1 MIRGGLSLARLAR
14 VREVDQLAVRFMCM
28 WPPRFED
35 PITDLQEIK
44 DLKNTTDYSRKA
56 AVPIKAARK
65 DLSLT
70 YFQDP
75 LIQKFTKM
83 VQVHSQAYLGEQI
96 MMKVYNK
103 IKEIQL
109 KKGRA
114 NVETDPTIIIKQAIE
129 NCRPVMR
136 LEKVK
141 VGAVIYMVPTPIT
154 ETRSY
159 FEGMRWIH
167 HTARDERKNPRII
180 QMRKFPDEPVPPRTT
195 IWDALA
201 SELLEAYSSQGR
213 AFNKKVEYHRVCEQ
227 NRAYA
232 HYRRTK

>member
-1 MIRGGLSLARLAR
+1 MG
-14 VREVDQLAVRFMCM
+14 
-28 WPPRFED
+28 
-35 PITDLQEIK
+35 
-44 DLKNTTDYSRKA
+44 
-56 AVPIKAARK
+56 
-65 DLSLT
+65 
-70 YFQDP
+70 DP
-75 LIQKFTKM
+75 LILKFAKM
-83 VQVHSQAYLGEQI
+83 VTVHTNMMLGEQI

-103 IKEIQL
+103 IKCIQL
-109 KKGRA
+109 AKRNE

-129 NCRPVMR
+129 NARPVMY

-141 VGAVIYMVPTPIT
+141 VGSVIYRVPTPIT

-167 HTARDERKNPRII
+167 LTARDERNNPRII
-180 QMRKFPDEPVPPRTT
+180 QIRKFPDEPIPESTT

-201 SELLEAYSSQGR
+201 KEILDAYHNQGR
-213 AFNKKVEYHRVCEQ
+213 AVSKKIEYHRICEQ